1 VSFSNDGEF
10 LQGQVARLF
19 DRLIF
24 EPRRWLSIMRV
35 IFLDDVVNVARAG
48 DVKDVKNGYARNF
61 LLPKGIAVAATSEE
75 MKRIETIRRVGLER
89 QSKLKDGAQALVERL
104 ESSKF
109 TIKVRSGPNGRLYGA
124 VTNVMIAEEV
134 SRSMELDVDRRD
146 VMLAEPIHE
155 IGSFEA
161 KVRVHPEISANIS
174 LSVEDID
181 STGREVES
189 SIEDST
195 QDSVED
201 AGMDTDTETEEQ
213 G

>member
-1 VSFSNDGEF
+1 
-10 LQGQVARLF
+10 
-19 DRLIF
+19 
-24 EPRRWLSIMRV
+24 
-35 IFLDDVVNVARAG
+35 
-48 DVKDVKNGYARNF
+48 
-61 LLPKGIAVAATSEE
+61 
-75 MKRIETIRRVGLER
+75 
-89 QSKLKDGAQALVERL
+89 
-104 ESSKF
+104 
-109 TIKVRSGPNGRLYGA
+109 
-124 VTNVMIAEEV
+124 MIAEEV

-181 STGREVES
+181 STGHEIES
-189 SIEDST
+189 SIQDSI

-201 AGMDTDTETEEQ
+201 SDADMDTEEQ